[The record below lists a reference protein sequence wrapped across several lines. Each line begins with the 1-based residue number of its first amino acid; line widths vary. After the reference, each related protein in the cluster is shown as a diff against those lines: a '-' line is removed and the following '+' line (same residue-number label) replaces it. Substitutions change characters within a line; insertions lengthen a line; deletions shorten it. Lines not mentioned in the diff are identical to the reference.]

1 MWRRRGY
8 LDGGGRD
15 ASASACQIEGVVCI
29 ISITFTITTTITTI
43 IVTIIIT
50 QGMEHF
56 EGLAYRHEE
65 EMLCLKTDE
74 CSKISSRLFCK

>member
-1 MWRRRGY
+1 M
-8 LDGGGRD
+8 
-15 ASASACQIEGVVCI
+15 CI
-29 ISITFTITTTITTI
+29 ITITFTITTTIIII

>member
-1 MWRRRGY
+1 MGWGHF
-8 LDGGGRD
+8 
-15 ASASACQIEGVVCI
+15 EGVVCI
-29 ISITFTITTTITTI
+29 ITITITTTII

>member
-1 MWRRRGY
+1 M
-8 LDGGGRD
+8 
-15 ASASACQIEGVVCI
+15 CI
-29 ISITFTITTTITTI
+29 ITITITTTTTI
-43 IVTIIIT
+43 TITITITIIT

-65 EMLCLKTDE
+65 EMLCMKTDE